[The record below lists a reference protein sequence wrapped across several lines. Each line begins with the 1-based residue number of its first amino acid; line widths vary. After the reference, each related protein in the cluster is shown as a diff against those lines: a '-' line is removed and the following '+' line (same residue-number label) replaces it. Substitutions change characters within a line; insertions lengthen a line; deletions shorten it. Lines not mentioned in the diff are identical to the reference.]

1 MAEPILDSY
10 VEVIADLA
18 NDDGYEEGALE
29 SLLSQLLVRMWELIQ
44 VWGLEPPVI
53 DEDTRERLIDMGLEE
68 DLNSLFQ

>member
-18 NDDGYEEGALE
+18 NDIGYEEGAQEELI
-29 SLLSQLLVRMWELIQ
+29 SQLLYRMWELIS

-53 DEDTRERLIDMGLEE
+53 DEDTRERLIEMGLQEKL
-68 DLNSLFQ
+68 DNLFE